1 MAAVEA
7 PGAMAAPAGPGTSVA
22 EAYAA
27 YARELQTYVVTRFGS
42 RMVPEDVVHEAFAR
56 LVRETA
62 AGREPVFVRAWLYR
76 VAHNLVVSELR
87 RPLAIEPAAEHDE
100 RSPSGC
106 ARSAEAE
113 HEARSLSPEIREALD
128 ALSSDARTAIL
139 MSADG
144 YSGREIAAAVG
155 RSELAT
161 RALLCRA
168 RRLLRA
174 ILATAG
180 PATDW
185 GLAPRVAAPASRLAA

>member
-1 MAAVEA
+1 MTGLEA
-7 PGAMAAPAGPGTSVA
+7 SGAMTASAAPCASVA

-27 YARELQTYVVTRFGS
+27 YARELEAYVATRFGS
-42 RMVPEDVVHEAFAR
+42 RLAPEDVVHEAFAR
-56 LVRETA
+56 LLRETS

-76 VAHNLVVSELR
+76 VTHNLVVSELR
-87 RPLAIEPAAEHDE
+87 RPAACEPPTADDGRGGAG
-100 RSPSGC
+100 S

-113 HEARSLSPEIREALD
+113 HEARSLSPEIRGALGT
-128 ALSSDARTAIL
+128 LSTDARTTIL

-161 RALLCRA
+161 RALLCRT

-174 ILATAG
+174 ILATG
-180 PATDW
+180 TSGTDW
-185 GLAPRVAAPASRLAA
+185 SLAPRLAA